1 MKKVINQIRQIDNIS
16 DLNLVIDALK
26 DQQKLLRSSL
36 ARQARSVFSVGD
48 KVKVTSR
55 AGVEFGVIEKVK
67 VKKAIVSING
77 RRFDV
82 PLTIMEAA

>member
-36 ARQARSVFSVGD
+36 ARQARSVFSIGD

-82 PLTIMEAA
+82 PLSIMEAA

>member
-36 ARQARSVFSVGD
+36 ARQARAVFSIGD

-82 PLTIMEAA
+82 PLSIMEAA

>member
-36 ARQARSVFSVGD
+36 ARKARSVFSVGD

-55 AGVEFGVIEKVK
+55 AGIEFGVIEKVK

>member
-55 AGVEFGVIEKVK
+55 AGIEFGVIEKVK

>member
-36 ARQARSVFSVGD
+36 ARQARSVFSIGD

>member
-1 MKKVINQIRQIDNIS
+1 MKTVINQIRQIDNIS

-26 DQQKLLRSSL
+26 DQQKLIRSSL
-36 ARQARSVFSVGD
+36 ARKARSVFSVGD

-55 AGVEFGVIEKVK
+55 AGIEFGVIEKVK

>member
-1 MKKVINQIRQIDNIS
+1 MKTVINQIRQIDNIS

-36 ARQARSVFSVGD
+36 ARKARSVFSVGD

-55 AGVEFGVIEKVK
+55 AGIEFGVIEKVK